1 MARQGPRTRW
11 KSFLPGGEGCPL
23 CMTIKGTFAKS
34 SESSLSNFLPFFPP
48 FLLFLSG
55 TRGKQRARRRE
66 RALAPAGTPAAGAAS
81 SAAATPGG
89 QVLSDCRD
97 RRPRDGDHSKPRG
110 AANTAQGA
118 ARPLSLASPPP
129 RSLQNAE
136 DPSFL
141 PEPPSEGP
149 LAGRRRWVR
158 VWSALGVQESRRD
171 RGEPILA
178 RG

>member
-11 KSFLPGGEGCPL
+11 ESFLPGGEGCPL

-34 SESSLSNFLPFFPP
+34 SESSLSNFLLFFPP

-110 AANTAQGA
+110 AANTAQ
-118 ARPLSLASPPP
+118 PT
-129 RSLQNAE
+129 
-136 DPSFL
+136 
-141 PEPPSEGP
+141 
-149 LAGRRRWVR
+149 RRRGPPAPFPWPPLPVGPCR
-158 VWSALGVQESRRD
+158 MLRTPHSSQSLRP
-171 RGEPILA
+171 RGL
-178 RG
+178 RQVGGGGCVSGQH